1 MNTVGSVGDLLT
13 GDIVVLGRIM
23 PASNHTFFAE
33 VVDGDNRTNVVY
45 KPVSGERPLWD
56 FTDGTLANREYAAWL
71 VSEAL
76 GWSVVPPT
84 VLRDGP
90 AGHGM
95 VQRWCE
101 PDPGIEPVDIV
112 PEGAP
117 AEGYLHVL
125 DAVDGDDR
133 PVQLVHEDNPALRRM
148 ALFDV
153 VVNNTDRKGGHVLA
167 MSDGRRL
174 GVDHGIC
181 FHTDDKLRTVLWGW
195 AGEPLTTE
203 ETTVLERLVDSLG
216 YDGELAALLTP
227 LLTPQEISRTLR
239 RVRRLLESGTLPVPH
254 GGWPAIPWPPF

>member
-1 MNTVGSVGDLLT
+1 MTAVTGGLLSGDV
-13 GDIVVLGRIM
+13 IVLGRIL

-33 VVDGDNRTNVVY
+33 VVGGGGRTKVVY

-90 AGHGM
+90 TGHGM
-95 VQRWCE
+95 VQLWCE
-101 PDPGIEPVDIV
+101 PDPSIEAVDIV
-112 PEGAP
+112 PQGSHTEGF
-117 AEGYLHVL
+117 LKVL
-125 DAVDGDDR
+125 DAVDDQDR
-133 PVQLVHEDNPALRRM
+133 PVQLVHEDSEPLRRM
-148 ALFDV
+148 AIFDV
-153 VVNNTDRKGGHVLA
+153 VVNNTDRKGGHVLS
-167 MSDGRRL
+167 MSDGRRY

-195 AGEPLTTE
+195 AGEPLTSE
-203 ETTVLERLVDSLG
+203 ETTALRRLADELDLGGQLETGLS
-216 YDGELAALLTP
+216 ALLTA
-227 LLTPQEISRTLR
+227 QEISRTRR
-239 RVRRLLESGTLPVPH
+239 RVGQLLDRGTLPIPS

>member
-1 MNTVGSVGDLLT
+1 MKNGRLLT
-13 GDIVVLGRIM
+13 GQLVVLGRIM

-33 VVDGDNRTNVVY
+33 VVAGERRTHVVY

-95 VQRWCE
+95 VQLWCE
-101 PDPGIEPVDIV
+101 PDAAIEPVDLL
-112 PEGAP
+112 PEGAR
-117 AEGYLHVL
+117 AEGYRHVL
-125 DAVDGDDR
+125 DAVDGEDR
-133 PVQLVHEDNPALRRM
+133 PVQLVHEDCEPLRRM
-148 ALFDV
+148 AIFDV

-167 MSDGRRL
+167 MTDGHRY

-195 AGEPLTTE
+195 AGEPLTDD
-203 ETTVLERLVDSLG
+203 ETSVLEDLV
-216 YDGELAALLTP
+216 AALGPDGTLETALGP
-227 LLTPQEISRTLR
+227 LLTAQEISRTR
-239 RVRRLLESGTLPVPH
+239 RRARRLLDQGTLPIPS

>member
-1 MNTVGSVGDLLT
+1 MTAATEGLMT
-13 GDIVVLGRIM
+13 GDVIVLGRIM

-33 VVDGDNRTNVVY
+33 VVDGDVRTNVVY

-84 VLRDGP
+84 VLRHGP
-90 AGHGM
+90 AGEGM
-95 VQRWCE
+95 VQLWCE
-101 PDPGIEPVDIV
+101 PDPGIEPVDLL
-112 PEGAP
+112 PEGAR
-117 AEGYLHVL
+117 AEGFLHVL
-125 DAVDGDDR
+125 DAVDGEDR
-133 PVQLVHEDNPALRRM
+133 PVQLVHEDSVPLRRM
-148 ALFDV
+148 AIFDV

-167 MSDGRRL
+167 MADGRRY

-195 AGEPLTTE
+195 AGDELSPE
-203 ETTVLERLVDSLG
+203 EKTALAELVEALDGGDLE
-216 YDGELAALLTP
+216 AALSP
-227 LLTPQEISRTLR
+227 LLTAHEISRTR
-239 RVRRLLESGTLPVPH
+239 RRCRLLLERGMLPIPS